1 MRKRTMVI
9 GLGPEYN
16 YDIKD
21 HQVWSNDNT
30 KYASNHGASFISRTL
45 MNFFNADYIDD
56 FSDIYSYKEKYDL
69 CVIAFATHI
78 TERRDVSRY
87 ADFIKAL
94 QIKTVAFSLGI
105 QDYSGSSYVVN
116 TIHPSLR
123 ELLDYVIY
131 SSGKIGVRGPH
142 TASVLI
148 KAGYSPEN
156 IIRFG
161 CPTIYSPLNRSL
173 KIHKKESFKKPL
185 IVFHRTMAELNKDL
199 IGGAPL
205 LGQDFLDELVFSEE
219 VKENHSL
226 KEIELKKYG
235 EHKNGSFTLSKI
247 KENGIFVRT
256 YDDWLHEITKSDFV
270 LGARLHGCLEA
281 LSMGIPA
288 VMIARDIRVQEIAEF
303 YKIPYFKYDEIGDLT
318 IREIYEKAD
327 FTEFNNLYPK
337 RFDNFIKLM
346 DDLEIVDHLSFQAE
360 IPENYWF
367 SKEDLNANVRIMYG
381 ELKDLSERIDELETR
396 TQQKIYNAHLKIKKN
411 EKKVNKIISSIEKLP
426 GVNIIKGLLK

>member
-1 MRKRTMVI
+1 MEKRTMVI
-9 GLGPEYN
+9 GLGPDYN
-16 YDIKD
+16 YDINN
-21 HQVWSNDNT
+21 HEIWSNDNT

-123 ELLDYVIY
+123 ELLDYVIA
-131 SSGKIGVRGPH
+131 SSGLIGVRGPH

-148 KAGYSPEN
+148 KAGYKPES
-156 IIRFG
+156 IIRLG

-173 KIHKKESFKKPL
+173 KIYKKESFKKPI

-219 VKENHSL
+219 VKEDHFL
-226 KEIELKKYG
+226 KKIELKKY
-235 EHKNGSFTLSKI
+235 EAHKNGPFTLTKI
-247 KENGIFVRT
+247 KEKGIFHRT
-256 YDDWLHEITKSDFV
+256 YEDWLQEIKKSDFV

-281 LSMGIPA
+281 LSLGIPA

-303 YKIPYFKYDEIGDLT
+303 YKIPYIKYEDVGDLT
-318 IREIYEKAD
+318 IEQIYEEAD
-327 FTEFNNLYPK
+327 FTAFNELYSH
-337 RFDNFIKLM
+337 RYDNFLKLM
-346 DDLEIVDHLSFQAE
+346 EDLKIVDHLSFKAE
-360 IPENYWF
+360 IPKDYWF
-367 SKEDLNANVRIMYG
+367 SKEDVNADVSIIYS
-381 ELKDLSERIDELETR
+381 ELKDLSERMDALDKKM
-396 TQQKIYNAHLKIKKN
+396 QQKITQTDSKIKKT